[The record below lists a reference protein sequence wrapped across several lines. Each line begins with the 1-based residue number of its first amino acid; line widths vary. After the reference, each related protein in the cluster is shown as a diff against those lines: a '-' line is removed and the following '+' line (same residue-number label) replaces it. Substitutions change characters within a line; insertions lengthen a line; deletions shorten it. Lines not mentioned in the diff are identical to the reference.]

1 MAIVLSVIL
10 FGIAAFWMY
19 RFSQKSLDAR
29 KQLICF
35 YGAEIVCLWLSM
47 CFFVHAF
54 SKERVMQATYDHIIY
69 VSALFLFPFLH
80 LVFLCAMKGKTLMRT
95 TIMKHTL
102 PHIVIALLTL
112 AIYFA
117 IEQGLRIPDSV
128 SRVLIIVFKGL
139 LFCSVMVYSS
149 LFVFR
154 YAFYRRLVK
163 RIFSD
168 ATQTDYPIVSRI
180 GGIAMAEG
188 IVMYMM
194 LCRGFL
200 NLEGDWL
207 ALLILCG
214 TSLAVVALL
223 GWHISLLRGT
233 SVPSLVQWSDIHLS
247 DEGLQ
252 AAEYRL
258 HMIDSVKA
266 AEDATVNIAHT
277 LERWLTDASKPY
289 LRQGLTISDVA
300 NATCISP
307 KLLSAYLNRTLQM
320 NFNQWINQYRLK
332 EVKLRLLSSDLSL
345 DEIAYECGFGDRSVL
360 SRVFKT
366 SEGISPSEFRNQA
379 ISNNN
384 VE

>member
-54 SKERVMQATYDHIIY
+54 STERVMPAKYDHIIY

-102 PHIVIALLTL
+102 PHIVIALLNL

-168 ATQTDYPIVSRI
+168 ATQTDFPIVSRI

-188 IVMYMM
+188 VVMYMM

-207 ALLILCG
+207 ALLILWYFFGCRCFIG
-214 TSLAVVALL
+214 V
-223 GWHISLLRGT
+223 
-233 SVPSLVQWSDIHLS
+233 
-247 DEGLQ
+247 
-252 AAEYRL
+252 
-258 HMIDSVKA
+258 
-266 AEDATVNIAHT
+266 
-277 LERWLTDASKPY
+277 
-289 LRQGLTISDVA
+289 
-300 NATCISP
+300 
-307 KLLSAYLNRTLQM
+307 AYLIIARNIRSQFGTMERYTPLRRRIAGCRVSTSFDRLSKSSRGCNCKYCPYVGNVVNRCQQT
-320 NFNQWINQYRLK
+320 
-332 EVKLRLLSSDLSL
+332 LSS
-345 DEIAYECGFGDRSVL
+345 
-360 SRVFKT
+360 SRFD
-366 SEGISPSEFRNQA
+366 NQ
-379 ISNNN
+379 
-384 VE
+384 